1 MSKDQDSST
10 RKVLLT
16 MMKTKGPLS
25 VSEMAKRLGV
35 TEMAVRR
42 HLNTMERDGLIE
54 ATISRQAMGRPSHL
68 YSLTVLADDL
78 FPKNY
83 HLLTLDLL
91 DELLTHAGEEQ
102 VNRLF
107 EGRKEK
113 MLEKYAEQMKGHSL
127 EERVSELTEIQNA
140 GGYMANWEK
149 TEEGEYILNEYNCP
163 IARVANKYEEACKCE
178 LNLFKTLLHADVERT
193 DCMTKG
199 ACCCSYRIKPLSGEA
214 TPETKNDSSSSS

>member
-10 RKVLLT
+10 RRVLLT

-113 MLEKYAEQMKGHSL
+113 MLDKYAHQMKGETL

-149 TEEGEYILNEYNCP
+149 KENGEYVLNEYNCP
-163 IARVANKYEEACKCE
+163 IAQVANRYEEACKCE
-178 LNLFKTLLHADVERT
+178 LNLFRTLLQADVERT

-199 ACCCSYRIKPLSGEA
+199 ACRCSYRIKPRQDGADSE
-214 TPETKNDSSSSS
+214 PKNDSSPSS

>member
-16 MMKTKGPLS
+16 MMKTKGPLP

-68 YSLTVLADDL
+68 YSLTAQADDL

-83 HLLTLDLL
+83 HILTLDLL
-91 DELLTHAGEEQ
+91 DELTSHAGEEQ

-113 MLEKYAEQMKGHSL
+113 MLDKYAGQMKGETL
-127 EERVSELTEIQNA
+127 EERVSELADIQNA

-149 TEEGEYILNEYNCP
+149 TDEGEFILNEYNCP
-163 IARVANKYEEACKCE
+163 IAQVANKYEEACKCE
-178 LNLFKTLLHADVERT
+178 LNLFRTLLKADVERT

-199 ACCCSYRIKPLSGEA
+199 GCRCSYRIRRESGGGSSE
-214 TPETKNDSSSSS
+214 PKNDCSS

>member
-1 MSKDQDSST
+1 
-10 RKVLLT
+10 

-25 VSEMAKRLGV
+25 VNEMAKRLGV

-91 DELLTHAGEEQ
+91 DELLAHAGEEQ

-113 MLEKYAEQMKGHSL
+113 MLDKYADQMKGQTL
-127 EERVSELTEIQNA
+127 EERVSELTDIQNA

-149 TEEGEYILNEYNCP
+149 KENGEYVLNEFNCP
-163 IARVANKYEEACKCE
+163 IAQVANRYEEACKCE
-178 LNLFKTLLHADVERT
+178 LNLFRTLLQADVERT

-199 ACCCSYRIKPLSGEA
+199 ACRCSYRIKPLQDGTTAES
-214 TPETKNDSSSSS
+214 PNDSSSS